1 MTQQREVRRGHPYF
15 MYDAIQRQPQ
25 AIEEMLRKHTTG
37 AAAVATIV
45 ARQRRLY
52 LVGIGTSWHAALVA
66 EHWFRR
72 FAAHSQEV
80 HAWHSFEFCAYPPP
94 LDDGDAVIVI
104 SHRGT
109 KTYSFLA
116 LEMAKSKGAYTV
128 SITSTDPGPRI
139 QVADAVLNTVEQER
153 SAAFTVS
160 YTSALAVLALLATS
174 LGAWTESP
182 DRSGPGLRAELE
194 EVPIKVTQVLAQQ
207 GAVQKAVRRFQNRGR
222 FICVGWGPNTAN
234 AYEVALKMKET
245 SAADSEGLQVEQILH
260 GPFCSVDQHCLVTLI
275 APPGPGY
282 ERAMNIAR
290 ASREVGAPVWA
301 LVQEGDSLLSGV
313 ATEFL
318 SLPPVAELWSP
329 FLYVLPLQLFTYY
342 LAVARGTHP
351 DLFQQDNAKQAAARR
366 HYEL

>member
-1 MTQQREVRRGHPYF
+1 MTQQREVRKGHPYF
-15 MYDAIQRQPQ
+15 MYDAIQQQPQ
-25 AIEEMLRKHTTG
+25 AIEEMLRNHATRAVEV
-37 AAAVATIV
+37 AAIL
-45 ARQRRLY
+45 ARRRRLY

-72 FAAHSQEV
+72 FAARSLEV
-80 HAWHSFEFCAYPPP
+80 QAWHSFEFCAYPPP
-94 LDDGDAVIVI
+94 LSDEDAVVVV

-109 KTYSFLA
+109 KTYSFQA
-116 LEMAKSKGAYTV
+116 LEMAKAWGAYTV
-128 SITSTDPGPRI
+128 SITSTNPGPRI

-160 YTSALAVLALLATS
+160 YTSALAVLALLAIS
-174 LGAWTESP
+174 LGDWTEGP
-182 DRSGPGLRAELE
+182 DESGPRLRAELG
-194 EVPIKVTQVLAQQ
+194 EVPLKATQVLAQQ
-207 GAVQKAVRRFQNRGR
+207 GAVQRVVRRFQKRGR

-234 AYEVALKMKET
+234 AYEVALKIKET

-260 GPFCSVDQHCLVTLI
+260 GPFCSVDQGCLVTLI

-290 ASREVGAPVWA
+290 ASLEVGAPVWA

-313 ATEFL
+313 ATDFL
-318 SLPPVAELWSP
+318 ALPPVAELWSP

-351 DLFQQDNAKQAAARR
+351 DLFQQDNANQAAARR

>member
-1 MTQQREVRRGHPYF
+1 MTQRREVRRGHPYF
-15 MYDAIQRQPQ
+15 MYDAIQQQPQ
-25 AIEEMLRKHTTG
+25 AIEEMLRKHASR
-37 AAAVATIV
+37 AAEVAAIV
-45 ARQRRLY
+45 ARRRRLY

-72 FAAHSQEV
+72 FAARSPEV
-80 HAWHSFEFCAYPPP
+80 QAWHSFEFCAYPPP
-94 LDDGDAVIVI
+94 LDDEDAVIVI

-116 LEMAKSKGAYTV
+116 LETAKARGAYTV
-128 SITSTDPGPRI
+128 SITATDPGPRI
-139 QVADAVLNTVEQER
+139 QVADAVFNTVEQER

-174 LGAWTESP
+174 LGVWTDS
-182 DRSGPGLRAELE
+182 SGELPRLRAELE
-194 EVPIKVTQVLAQQ
+194 EVPIKATQVLARQ
-207 GAVQKAVRRFQNRGR
+207 GAVQKAVRRFQSRGR

-260 GPFCSVDQHCLVTLI
+260 GPFCSVDQRCLVTLI

-290 ASREVGAPVWA
+290 ASLEVGAPVWA

-313 ATEFL
+313 ATDFL
-318 SLPPVAELWSP
+318 ALPPVAELWSP
-329 FLYVLPLQLFTYY
+329 FLYVLPL
-342 LAVARGTHP
+342 
-351 DLFQQDNAKQAAARR
+351 
-366 HYEL
+366 